1 MVRQTVASANNPAR
15 LITNNGT
22 GLRTTVTAIRFQY
35 ARVRSARGSPMP
47 RLAATTNTGGSNV
60 TVATNPIR
68 TAMAHAGPDVAKMF
82 NVANVID
89 SKANAT
95 VAADARIT
103 RPIVAVAWTTAS
115 STAMPCRRCS

>member
-1 MVRQTVASANNPAR
+1 MVRQTAASANNTTR

-22 GLRTTVTAIRFQY
+22 GLRATLTAVRVQY

-60 TVATNPIR
+60 TVATNPMS

-82 NVANVID
+82 NVAKVID

-95 VAADARIT
+95 VAADASIT

-115 STAMPCRRCS
+115 STAILCRRCS

>member
-1 MVRQTVASANNPAR
+1 
-15 LITNNGT
+15 
-22 GLRTTVTAIRFQY
+22 
-35 ARVRSARGSPMP
+35 MP
-47 RLAATTNTGGSNV
+47 RLAATANTGGSNV
-60 TVATNPIR
+60 TVATNPIS

-103 RPIVAVAWTTAS
+103 RPIVAVAGRPRHRPRYPVVVARDS
-115 STAMPCRRCS
+115 G